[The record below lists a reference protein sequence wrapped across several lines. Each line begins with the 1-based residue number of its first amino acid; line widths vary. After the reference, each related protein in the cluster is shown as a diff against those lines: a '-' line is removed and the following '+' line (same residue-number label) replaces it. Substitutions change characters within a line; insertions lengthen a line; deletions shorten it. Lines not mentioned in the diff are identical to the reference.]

1 MDGHTVQSTA
11 YANLYNKHN
20 NTLNYPNHEHTLRVS
35 VEAQD
40 TDDHSL
46 HAEDEMDEHELWA
59 MNAPS
64 PPSKA

>member
-1 MDGHTVQSTA
+1 MTV
-11 YANLYNKHN
+11 YDLHN
-20 NTLNYPNHEHTLRVS
+20 SALTVS
-35 VEAQD
+35 VGAED

-46 HAEDEMDEHELWA
+46 YAEDEMDEHELWA